1 MRGFEETDRGR
12 SRSPVPAPGGG
23 DMPVAAPAT
32 LFETLARGA
41 RQPLAPAAD
50 PGSTVL
56 HCAVGRVEM
65 LKAYGETLDVALDGS
80 SDAARIAVLVQI
92 DGHARLRQGERR
104 VALEPGDLCLL
115 RSGRA
120 LSLAVGGPYRLALV
134 EVPEDDIVDRFP
146 LWRAAML
153 TPIRGTSGAP
163 AVFCDA
169 VRSLHRWQ
177 DSLSGAEG
185 DHLADVLVSLIG
197 ALVCFAVPV
206 NQDCLQQSL
215 VRKDRIKRV
224 VLDKLRDPDLGVET
238 IAAAVGLS
246 PRQVHRAFADEGT
259 SLMRWV
265 WVRRLEQCYRELRQ
279 DESGRRSI
287 SDIAYTWGFNDQ
299 AHFSRAFRRHFGLSP
314 RDARR
319 RASALAAEVESA
331 LSD

>member
-1 MRGFEETDRGR
+1 MRGFGEIDRGL
-12 SRSPVPAPGGG
+12 SGATLPAVVGAT
-23 DMPVAAPAT
+23 VAPRAT
-32 LFETLARGA
+32 LFESLSGHAR
-41 RQPLAPAAD
+41 PVSDEAA
-50 PGSTVL
+50 GVL
-56 HCAVGRVEM
+56 RCAVGRVAL
-65 LKAYGETLDVALDGS
+65 LKASGDSLAVGTGGS
-80 SDAARIAVLVQI
+80 PDAARIAVLVLLEGQ
-92 DGHARLRQGERR
+92 GSLRQGERR

-120 LSLAVGGPYRLALV
+120 LALDVAGPYRLALV
-134 EVPEDDIVDRFP
+134 EVPEDEIVDRFP

-169 VRSLHRWQ
+169 LRSLHRWQ

-246 PRQVHRAFADEGT
+246 PRQVHRVFADEGT

-265 WVRRLEQCYRELRQ
+265 WVQRLEQCHRELCQ
-279 DESGRRSI
+279 VETARRSI

-299 AHFSRAFRRHFGLSP
+299 AHFSRAFRRHFGFSP

-319 RASALAAEVESA
+319 RASAAANQVESA
-331 LSD
+331 LTD